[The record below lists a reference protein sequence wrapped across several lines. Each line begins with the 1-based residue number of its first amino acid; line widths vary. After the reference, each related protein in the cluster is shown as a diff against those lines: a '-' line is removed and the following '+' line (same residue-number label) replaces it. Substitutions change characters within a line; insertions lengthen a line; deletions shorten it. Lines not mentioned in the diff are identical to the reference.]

1 MVESGLCVTH
11 INTLEAALHPAQI
24 KFSGKISIAQG
35 VPFLEKGYAW
45 LDLNPQSVQ
54 ETAPKAVAFANF
66 ATRTNRGGDAGFP
79 RRGSLSSRQLS
90 VAALQK

>member
-11 INTLEAALHPAQI
+11 INTLEAALHPAQLS
-24 KFSGKISIAQG
+24 SGKISIAQG

-79 RRGSLSSRQLS
+79 RWGSLSSRQLS
-90 VAALQK
+90 VADLQK

>member
-11 INTLEAALHPAQI
+11 INTLEAALHPAQM
-24 KFSGKISIAQG
+24 FSGKIFIAQG
-35 VPFLEKGYAW
+35 VSFLEKGCARR
-45 LDLNPQSVQ
+45 DLKLQSVQ